1 MPESLPERAWIIHRR
16 ILLTV
21 VVVVA
26 VLLRVGIAVHL
37 GNVVDA
43 PPLLTDQ
50 RSYHALGARLIAGH
64 GFSFERQWYPFTL
77 ADAPTA
83 HWSFLQS
90 LFVAAVYRLFGVQ
103 PLAARL
109 AEAVL
114 GGILL
119 PLALYFLARRTV
131 SGAIP
136 WLRVGRLE
144 ISQPVPLTAA
154 LLGAV
159 YFYFILYAAT
169 LMTETFYIVALLWS
183 LERAIAVAQGLRRG
197 QGSLVKEVVLLG
209 VAMGVATLFRQSILP
224 WLALMFIW
232 MLWLGYRQKV
242 LRRAAGVVFGSSL
255 ILGLFILPFTIRNY
269 WVYGGFLLLNSNT
282 GFAMYSAQHPMH
294 GTSFREFEAA
304 PLPGELLS
312 QGLNEAQWDRELLR
326 RGIGFVL
333 ADPGRYLLLSL
344 SRVRDYF
351 EFWPTADSTLL
362 HNVGRVGSFALM
374 LPFMLYGLV
383 VDLRLQWQ
391 AAGGTAS
398 TRSVLS
404 RTGAILASDSG
415 LLYLF
420 IVFYT
425 ILHIL
430 TWAFTRYRLPVDAVL
445 IVFAALGIGELLRGL
460 QTRVWHV
467 DSSVPVERVG

>member
-1 MPESLPERAWIIHRR
+1 M
-16 ILLTV
+16 
-21 VVVVA
+21 A
-26 VLLRVGIAVHL
+26 VLLRVGIAFYL

-50 RSYHALGARLIAGH
+50 RSYHALGARLVAGY

-77 ADAPTA
+77 ADTPTA

-90 LFVAAVYRLFGVQ
+90 LFVAAVYRFFGVQ

-119 PLALYFLARRTV
+119 PLALYALARRALSET
-131 SGAIP
+131 IP
-136 WLRVGRLE
+136 WLRVGRVE
-144 ISQPVPLTAA
+144 IEQPVPLLAA
-154 LLGAV
+154 LLGAA
-159 YFYFILYAAT
+159 YFYFVLYAAT

-183 LERAIAVAQGLRRG
+183 LERAIAVAQGLRAG
-197 QGSLVKEVVLLG
+197 QGPLAREVVWLG
-209 VAMGVATLFRQSILP
+209 VAMGLATLFRQSILP
-224 WLALMFIW
+224 WLVVMFAW
-232 MLWLGYRQKV
+232 LLWLGYRQGA
-242 LRRAAGVVFGSSL
+242 LRRATGAVFGSSL
-255 ILGLFILPFTIRNY
+255 ILALFILPFTIRNFQ
-269 WVYGGFLLLNSNT
+269 VYGDFLLLNSNT

-304 PLPGELLS
+304 PLPPELVRQS
-312 QGLNEAQWDRELLR
+312 LNEAQWDRELLS

-362 HNVGRVGSFALM
+362 HNVGRVGSFGLM
-374 LPFMLYGLV
+374 LPFMVYGLW
-383 VDLRLQWQ
+383 VDIRSQVR
-391 AAGGTAS
+391 ASGATAPR
-398 TRSVLS
+398 RSLLS
-404 RTGAILASDSG
+404 RMGAVLASDSG

-420 IVFYT
+420 IAFYSL
-425 ILHIL
+425 LHIL
-430 TWAFTRYRLPVDAVL
+430 TWAFPRYRLPVDAVL
-445 IVFAALGIGELLRGL
+445 IVFAALGMVELWRRL
-460 QTRVWHV
+460 QARVWHV
-467 DSSVPVERVG
+467 DSSVSAERAG

>member
-1 MPESLPERAWIIHRR
+1 MPDSLQEQTEITHRQ
-16 ILLTV
+16 ILLGILAM
-21 VVVVA
+21 A
-26 VLLRVGIAVHL
+26 VLLRVGVAFYL

-50 RSYHALGARLIAGH
+50 RSYHALGARLVAGY
-64 GFSFERQWYPFTL
+64 GFSFERPWYPFTL

-119 PLALYFLARRTV
+119 PLALYFLARRALRET
-131 SGAIP
+131 IP
-136 WLRVGRLE
+136 WLRIGRFE
-144 ISQPVPLTAA
+144 IEQPVPLLAA
-154 LLGAV
+154 LLGAA
-159 YFYFILYAAT
+159 YFYFVLYAAT

-183 LERAIAVAQGLRRG
+183 LERAIAIAQDLRSG
-197 QGSLVKEVVLLG
+197 QGSLVKGVVSLG
-209 VAMGVATLFRQSILP
+209 VAMGLATLFRQSILP
-224 WLALMFIW
+224 WLVVMFAW
-232 MLWLGYRQKV
+232 MLWLGYRQGA
-242 LRRAAGVVFGSSL
+242 LRRAAGAVFGSSL
-255 ILGLFILPFTIRNY
+255 ILALFILPFTIRNLQ
-269 WVYGGFLLLNSNT
+269 VYGDFLLLNSNT

-304 PLPGELLS
+304 PLPPELLRQS
-312 QGLNEAQWDRELLR
+312 LNEAQWDKELLS

-362 HNVGRVGSFALM
+362 HNVGRVGSFGLM
-374 LPFMLYGLV
+374 LPFMVYGLWIDIRNQV
-383 VDLRLQWQ
+383 RVS
-391 AAGGTAS
+391 AAATAPR
-398 TRSVLS
+398 RSLLS
-404 RTGAILASDSG
+404 RMGAVLASDSG

-420 IVFYT
+420 IAFYSL
-425 ILHIL
+425 LHIL
-430 TWAFTRYRLPVDAVL
+430 TWAFPRYRLPVDAML
-445 IVFAALGIGELLRGL
+445 LVFAALGIVDLWKRF
-460 QTRVWHV
+460 QARVWHV
-467 DSSVPVERVG
+467 DSSVSAERIG